1 MPLPTS
7 ADNHQLRN
15 ASYYEKKGLG
25 YLLEEKNISK
35 QLYELIQ
42 SNFRNNNKIQSIILK
57 QSQYSDKDVYNELN
71 INIEKII
78 NEKN

>member
-1 MPLPTS
+1 MS
-7 ADNHQLRN
+7 F
-15 ASYYEKKGLG
+15 
-25 YLLEEKNISK
+25 
-35 QLYELIQ
+35 IQ